1 MNKQIEG
8 NMSNIKMNNT
18 MITGAPDLPSVM
30 VRKGGDMAMAGQSS
44 LHLGEAIL
52 NEAKLQRIDKALEF
66 IERLIQEDP
75 NAKAIWTA
83 IQTKERLLK

>member
-1 MNKQIEG
+1 
-8 NMSNIKMNNT
+8 MNNKT
-18 MITGAPDLPSVM
+18 NAIQMTNTTITGAPELPAVM
-30 VRKGGDMAMAGQSS
+30 IRNDGSMSMASQSS

-66 IERLIQEDP
+66 IERLIQEDS

-83 IQTKERLLK
+83 IQTKKRILK

>member
-1 MNKQIEG
+1 
-8 NMSNIKMNNT
+8 MSHIQMNNT
-18 MITGAPDLPSVM
+18 MITGAPELPSVM
-30 VRKGGDMAMAGQSS
+30 VRNGGDMSVAAQSS
-44 LHLGEAIL
+44 LHLGNTTL

>member
-1 MNKQIEG
+1 
-8 NMSNIKMNNT
+8 MSNITMNNT

-30 VRKGGDMAMAGQSS
+30 IRKDGDMTMAGQSS
-44 LHLGEAIL
+44 LHLGEAVL
-52 NEAKLQRIDKALEF
+52 NEAKLRRIEKALEF